1 MEDTRLAVAHTG
13 LLVAAMRA
21 EESARRDR
29 LFTDPFAERLAGDE
43 GRELLAQAVAKTGAT
58 SPQIAIRTRFW
69 DERLLRAQSD
79 GISQVV
85 ILAAGMDARAYR
97 LPWQPGTTV
106 YEVDQ
111 PRVTAI
117 RTNGSPASN
126 PGASGLR
133 WASIWPTIGRRR
145 CVPRGFRRPHRRCG

>member
-29 LFTDPFAERLAGDE
+29 LFTDPFAERLAGNE

-69 DERLLRAQSD
+69 D
-79 GISQVV
+79 
-85 ILAAGMDARAYR
+85 DACCGLNR
-97 LPWQPGTTV
+97 
-106 YEVDQ
+106 
-111 PRVTAI
+111 TA
-117 RTNGSPASN
+117 
-126 PGASGLR
+126 
-133 WASIWPTIGRRR
+133 
-145 CVPRGFRRPHRRCG
+145 FRRW